1 MGFSPFFFGEL
12 KMLNRGLDK
21 LELLRIV
28 DAVANEKSI
37 DKEIVIGSM
46 ESAIE
51 KAALTKFGHNNNIFV
66 KIDRETGNIS
76 IQKVLEVVEKVED
89 PSREISLND
98 ANKLNEKSD
107 VHKIGDKIYED
118 LPQIDF
124 GRIAAQSAKQVINL
138 KVREAEKNRQF
149 EEFIDKQGLI
159 LSGIIK
165 RLEYGNVIV
174 DLGRAEGV
182 IKKDELIPREILKTG
197 DRVKAYCY
205 EVKKELKGHQIFLSR
220 AHPQF
225 LAKLFFQEVPE
236 IYEGVIEIKSVAR
249 DPGSRAKI
257 CVYSKDTSIDPVGAC
272 VGMRGSRVQTIV
284 NELHGEKIDI
294 IKWTEDLPTLI
305 SESLSPA
312 EIQKVLIDQTNKK
325 IDVILSEENL
335 SKAIGRRGQNVRLA
349 SKLTN
354 FEIDILTDKED
365 SERRQADFKEK
376 TETLIKNLE
385 VDETLGQLLVSE
397 GFQSIEEISQA
408 NPDDIAKI
416 EAIDEDTAKEL
427 IERSKESLIKVKEE
441 VGKKLKELGVE
452 DQLINL
458 KGMTQGMLVIL
469 GQKNIKKLNDFADL
483 STDEL
488 VGGYDE
494 IKGKKVRLQGY
505 LEEFSLSR
513 EEADE
518 LIMSARNIVYKK

>member
-76 IQKVLEVVEKVED
+76 IQKVLEVVEEVED

-182 IKKDELIPREILKTG
+182 IKKDELIPRDTKTEI
-197 DRVKAYCY
+197 
-205 EVKKELKGHQIFLSR
+205 ELKLIVMKLKKNSR
-220 AHPQF
+220 SSNIYPESPAI

-236 IYEGVIEIKSVAR
+236 IYEGVIEIKLVAR
-249 DPGSRAKI
+249 IQEVEQKFVYIRKI
-257 CVYSKDTSIDPVGAC
+257 H
-272 VGMRGSRVQTIV
+272 
-284 NELHGEKIDI
+284 L
-294 IKWTEDLPTLI
+294 
-305 SESLSPA
+305 
-312 EIQKVLIDQTNKK
+312 
-325 IDVILSEENL
+325 
-335 SKAIGRRGQNVRLA
+335 
-349 SKLTN
+349 
-354 FEIDILTDKED
+354 
-365 SERRQADFKEK
+365 
-376 TETLIKNLE
+376 
-385 VDETLGQLLVSE
+385 
-397 GFQSIEEISQA
+397 
-408 NPDDIAKI
+408 
-416 EAIDEDTAKEL
+416 
-427 IERSKESLIKVKEE
+427 
-441 VGKKLKELGVE
+441 
-452 DQLINL
+452 
-458 KGMTQGMLVIL
+458 
-469 GQKNIKKLNDFADL
+469 
-483 STDEL
+483 
-488 VGGYDE
+488 
-494 IKGKKVRLQGY
+494 
-505 LEEFSLSR
+505 
-513 EEADE
+513 
-518 LIMSARNIVYKK
+518 

>member
-1 MGFSPFFFGEL
+1 
-12 KMLNRGLDK
+12 MLNRGLDK

-28 DAVANEKSI
+28 EAVANEKSI
-37 DKEIVIGSM
+37 DKEIVIASM
-46 ESAIE
+46 ESAIQ
-51 KAALTKFGHNNNIFV
+51 KAALTKFGHNNNILV
-66 KIDRETGNIS
+66 KIDRETGNIN
-76 IQKVLEVVEKVED
+76 IQKVLDVVDTVED
-89 PSREISLND
+89 PSREITQKD
-98 ANKLNEKSD
+98 ANTIKKVNSELK
-107 VHKIGDKIYED
+107 VGDKIYED

-124 GRIAAQSAKQVINL
+124 GRMAAQSAKQVINSR
-138 KVREAEKNRQF
+138 VREAEKSRQY
-149 EEFIDKQGLI
+149 EEFIDKQGQI

-165 RLEYGNVIV
+165 RLEYGNVIM

-182 IKKDELIPREILKTG
+182 IKKDELIPREALKTG

-205 EVKKELKGHQIFLSR
+205 EVKKEIKGHQIFLSR

-236 IYEGVIEIKSVAR
+236 IYEGIIEIKSVAR

-257 CVYSKDTSIDPVGAC
+257 CVFSKDTSIDPVGAC

-294 IKWTEDLPTLI
+294 IKWTEDLPSLI

-312 EIQKVLIDQTNKK
+312 EIQKVLIDQSNKK

-354 FEIDILTDKED
+354 YEIDILTDKED

-376 TETLIKNLE
+376 TDSLIKNLE

-397 GFQSIEEISQA
+397 GFQGIEELSQA
-408 NPDDIAKI
+408 KVEDISKI
-416 EAIDEDTAKEL
+416 EAIDDDTAKEL
-427 IERSKESLIKVKEE
+427 IKRSKESLIKVKEE
-441 VGKKLKELGVE
+441 IGKKLKELGVE
-452 DQLINL
+452 EQLINL
-458 KGMTQGMLVIL
+458 SGLTQGMLVIL
-469 GQKNIKKLNDFADL
+469 GQKNIKKLADFADL

-494 IKGKKVRLQGY
+494 IKGKKVRFQGY
-505 LEEFSLSR
+505 LEEFSLTR
-513 EEADE
+513 EEADN
-518 LIMSARNIVYKK
+518 LIMSARNIAFK

>member
-1 MGFSPFFFGEL
+1 MGFSPFFFGEV

-28 DAVANEKSI
+28 DAVATEKSI
-37 DKEIVIGSM
+37 DKELVISSM
-46 ESAIE
+46 ESAIQ
-51 KAALTKFGHNNNIFV
+51 KAALTKFGNDNTIEV
-66 KIDRETGNIS
+66 KIDRESGEIT
-76 IQKVLEVVEKVED
+76 IQKVLDIVDNVED
-89 PSREISLND
+89 SSREISID
-98 ANKLNEKSD
+98 EAKKLKNHQESK
-107 VHKIGDKIYED
+107 VGDKIFEN

-124 GRIAAQSAKQVINL
+124 GRIAAQSAKQVISL
-138 KVREAEKNRQF
+138 RVREAEKNRQYQD
-149 EEFIDKQGLI
+149 FIDKQGEI

-165 RLEYGNVIV
+165 RLEYGNVIM
-174 DLGRAEGV
+174 DLGKAEGV

-225 LAKLFFQEVPE
+225 LARLFFQEVPE
-236 IYEGVIEIKSVAR
+236 IYEGIIEIKSVAR

-257 CVYSKDTSIDPVGAC
+257 CVNSKDNSIDPVGAC

-312 EIQKVLIDQTNKK
+312 EIQKVLIDQNNKK

-354 FEIDILTDKED
+354 YEIDILTDKED
-365 SERRQADFKEK
+365 SERRQAEFKER
-376 TETLIKNLE
+376 TETLIKSLE

-397 GFQSIEEISQA
+397 GFQSIEDISTST
-408 NPDDIAKI
+408 PEDISKI
-416 EAIDEDTAKEL
+416 EAIDEETAKEL
-427 IERSKESLIKVKEE
+427 ISRSKENLIKEKEA
-441 VGKKLKELGVE
+441 VGRKLKELGVE
-452 DQLINL
+452 ESLINL

-469 GQKNIKKLNDFADL
+469 GQKNIKRLSDFADL
-483 STDEL
+483 SSDEL
-488 VGGYDE
+488 IGGFDE
-494 IKGKKVRLQGY
+494 IKGKKIRIEGY

-513 EEADE
+513 EEADQ
-518 LIMSARNIVYKK
+518 LIMAAREIVFK